1 LRVGTTPNSLDIAR
15 SLKIANESATKQTQV
30 SLKAGAKDG
39 EIDAVLKVIDERPTK
54 FSMSFDNIAGAS
66 TVFGARYNDLASE

>member
-1 LRVGTTPNSLDIAR
+1 M
-15 SLKIANESATKQTQV
+15 QV

-54 FSMSFDNIAGAS
+54 FSMSFDNIAGAG